1 MEKKIK
7 LAFSNFDSYRQKA
20 RERNHEVLESPRSQ
34 NGSGHSS
41 PSINSG
47 QSSPSLFSRN
57 SSPSPKTPRSS
68 PNPRHNKSR
77 MSPSFGQKY
86 LQRIGSDELEPIIED
101 VQKSLRVEDSEE
113 LSVFKLDPDNVWN
126 KNKEEIVT
134 MVQSFKP
141 IPEDKKSH
149 STENITIK
157 PKNINIDYDSFS
169 EDTES
174 EEIEELQK
182 YNDESEYESD
192 GQKYSGRR
200 TKSPSKWKICSN

>member
-7 LAFSNFDSYRQKA
+7 LSFSNFESFRQKA
-20 RERNHEVLESPRSQ
+20 RDKGLELLESPRS
-34 NGSGHSS
+34 NHGSGQSS

-47 QSSPSLFSRN
+47 HNSPSVLSRTN
-57 SSPSPKTPRSS
+57 SPNPKTPRSS

-86 LQRIGSDELEPIIED
+86 LQRIGPDELEPI
-101 VQKSLRVEDSEE
+101 VEGFLETGE
-113 LSVFKLDPDNVWN
+113 ICVFRLDPKNVWN
-126 KNKEEIVT
+126 KSKEEIVT

-141 IPEDKKSH
+141 IPEIKKINS
-149 STENITIK
+149 EEGVPNRPPIV
-157 PKNINIDYDSFS
+157 NINYESIS

-182 YNDESEYESD
+182 YNDNGYDSD
-192 GQKYSGRR
+192 GQKFSGRS
-200 TKSPSKWKICSN
+200 TKSPKKWKNFSN